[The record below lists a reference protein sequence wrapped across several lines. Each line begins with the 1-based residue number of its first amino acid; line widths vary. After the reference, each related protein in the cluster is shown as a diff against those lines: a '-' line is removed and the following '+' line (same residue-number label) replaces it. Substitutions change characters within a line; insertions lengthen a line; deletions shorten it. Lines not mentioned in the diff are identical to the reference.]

1 MAKAEAGAARDAR
14 PGIDATEGEVATGNA
29 TARADADRARH
40 ACVLPMTA
48 FVVKHSI
55 KRPAFHAP
63 RRIP

>member
-1 MAKAEAGAARDAR
+1 MAKAETGAARDAR
-14 PGIDATEGEVATGNA
+14 PDIDAPEGEATTG
-29 TARADADRARH
+29 TAAVRADPDRARH